1 MKIIWAML
9 GGAAVGAGAALL
21 YAPVTGSRARSL
33 IRDKFVKSW
42 NDVSDFAE
50 SKGRHLANKAKGYK
64 HAIDDMRTDG
74 DQMGAEMAAATQ
86 M

>member
-1 MKIIWAML
+1 MKILWAML

-21 YAPVTGSRARSL
+21 YAPTTGARARSL
-33 IRDKFVKSW
+33 IRDKMVKTW
-42 NDVSDFAE
+42 NEVSDFAE

-64 HAIDDMRTDG
+64 HAIDEMRTDG
-74 DQMGAEMAAATQ
+74 ERVDAEMAGATQ